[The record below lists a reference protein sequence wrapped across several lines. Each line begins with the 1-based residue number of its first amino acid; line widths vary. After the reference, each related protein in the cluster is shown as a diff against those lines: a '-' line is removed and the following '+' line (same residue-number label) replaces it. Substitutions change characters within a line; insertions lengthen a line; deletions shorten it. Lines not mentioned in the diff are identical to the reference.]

1 MLDVMTK
8 SSQNH
13 PLVISPFN
21 ILEHPW
27 HTHKDDIEI
36 IWVLDGEVEIQASIY
51 NFNLKKGDVFI
62 VNSTV
67 MHSIKGLGRN
77 VTLVY
82 HFNIPYFSNYFP
94 ELGKT
99 IFICDPQADETKVHV
114 QMLNKL
120 LGDLFMGYFY
130 EMERKEFVLI
140 DDSVATITF
149 MKNYFSTWQ
158 IHEHKLIGS
167 NPFYN
172 NPICKERLL
181 NAIEYL
187 YDNFDK
193 RISLDDIAQ
202 SEHVSKY
209 YLSHIMT
216 KGLGLSF
223 QATLNLIRTEKAQ
236 KYLYSTNL
244 KIADISEKCGFSS
257 PAFFRKTY
265 LRYVGKT
272 PLEDRKAS
280 ISNTIANKPF
290 QQEYLL
296 DKYTIDTICALF
308 NRSPEISREN
318 RIPEDSF
325 NIISEEINLHGDKGI
340 LDKPPQ
346 MLLKISDMNELL
358 PGTVI
363 NILGRPSLSEIC
375 KTIVVK
381 EDTLRNFFDT
391 LLSWDPL
398 YGFVE
403 LLKKQKINLLI
414 EEGDEEINNRLWIS
428 LSEYFEKVSLPKQQ
442 WKRCDFREM
451 YCFSSDIATVPSII
465 SNIMKQKHNVTCV
478 SMFSHGK
485 EREAYLFYS
494 NGLKTPVYYAYHI
507 INRLEGQLLRA
518 DETCLITRKKDNIS
532 ILLNNERHD
541 VVNNYILK
549 IKNLRR
555 DYACSIFY
563 FLSDSGD
570 VKKVS
575 EELFNKKEIDD
586 NLRRLIEMKAFPK
599 YTIYGIE
606 ATAEYFLH
614 ISLPKTAV
622 AFIELK

>member
-13 PLVISPFN
+13 PVVISPFN
-21 ILEHPW
+21 ISEHPW

-36 IWVLDGEVEIQASIY
+36 IWVLDGEVEIQVSIY
-51 NFNLKKGDVFI
+51 DFKLKKGDVFI

-94 ELGKT
+94 ELGKA
-99 IFICDPQADETKVHV
+99 IFICDPQAEEKKVHV

-120 LGDLFMGYFY
+120 LGDLFMDYFY
-130 EMERKEFVLI
+130 EVERKEYVLI
-140 DDSVATITF
+140 DDSVAIISF
-149 MKNYFSTWQ
+149 MKNYFSSWQ
-158 IHEHKLIGS
+158 IHERKLIGS

-172 NPICKERLL
+172 NPICQERLL

-202 SEHVSKY
+202 SEYVSKY
-209 YLSHIMT
+209 YLSHIMK

-223 QATLNLIRTEKAQ
+223 QETLNLIRTEKAQ

-244 KIADISEKCGFSS
+244 KIAEISEKCGFSS

-265 LRYVGKT
+265 RRYVGKT
-272 PLEDRKAS
+272 PSEDRKVS
-280 ISNTIANKPF
+280 IPNTILNKAF
-290 QQEYLL
+290 QQECLL
-296 DKYTIDTICALF
+296 DNHTADAICALF
-308 NRSPEISREN
+308 NRSPEVSREN
-318 RIPEDSF
+318 SIPEHSF
-325 NIISEEINLHGDKGI
+325 NIISEEINLHGDKAI
-340 LDKPPQ
+340 LAKPPR
-346 MLLKISDMNELL
+346 MWLKISDMNELL
-358 PGTVI
+358 PGTAI
-363 NILGRPSLSEIC
+363 HILEQSPLSEIC

-381 EDTLRNFFDT
+381 EDTLKTFFDT
-391 LLSWDPL
+391 LLNWEPL

-403 LLKKQKINLLI
+403 LLKKQKINLII
-414 EEGDEEINNRLWIS
+414 EEGGEKNNRLWSS
-428 LSEYFEKVSLPKQQ
+428 LSEYFEKVRLPKQQ
-442 WKRCDFREM
+442 WKRCNFRRM
-451 YCFSSDIATVPSII
+451 DYFSSDIATVPSII
-465 SNIMKQKHNVTCV
+465 SDIMKQKLDITCV

-485 EREAYLFYS
+485 EKEAYLFYS

-518 DETCLITRKKDNIS
+518 DGTCLITRKKDNIR

-563 FLSDSGD
+563 FFSDSGD

-575 EELFNKKEIDD
+575 EELFNQKEIDD
-586 NLRRLIEMKAFPK
+586 TLKHLIEMKAFPK

-606 ATAEYFLH
+606 ATTEYLLH
-614 ISLPKTAV
+614 ISLPKNAIV
-622 AFIELK
+622 FIELN